1 MIDLRIDEI
10 VEAVGGALVGT
21 PDCGLLVVGGDV
33 HTDSRKVVPGSIF
46 FALPGELTDGHL
58 FVQAAVDA
66 GAALLVVERE
76 QPVSVPQIVVADGLL
91 ALSSLARVVVSRVRS
106 SGDLKVVAV
115 TGSNGKT
122 TTKNMLWAIL
132 AGQGST
138 VAPLGSFNNEVGAPI
153 SMLGITESTRFLVV
167 EMGAD
172 AIGDITKLVSIA
184 KPDVG
189 IVLTV
194 GLAHVGKFGNPEVTQ
209 LAKSEMVRDLPPTS
223 FAILNADDG
232 RVSRMAELTSA
243 QLCWFGLDAS
253 ADVRAIDVDTTVDG
267 TSFTLLVDGH
277 SHSVR
282 LRILGEHHVTNAL
295 AAIAATRA
303 LGIDVAVAVRALETM
318 TRAERWR
325 MEVMENPDGVVII
338 NDAYNASPDSMAAA
352 LKTLAQVTG
361 SERRSFAVLGE
372 MAELGDYAN
381 EEHDRMGR
389 LAVRLNVKQLVVVG
403 HNARHI
409 HNAAGLEG
417 SWDGESILVD
427 TIDEAYDVLHGRLRK
442 GDVVLVKSSNSAG
455 LRFLGDRLAGIIT

>member
-10 VEAVGGALVGT
+10 AAATGGTLVGA
-21 PDCGLLVVGGDV
+21 PDSASLVVGGDV
-33 HTDSRKVVPGSIF
+33 VTDSREATPGSIF
-46 FALPGELTDGHL
+46 FALPGELSDGHL
-58 FVQAAVDA
+58 FAQSAIDA

-76 QPVSVPQIVVADGLL
+76 LPVSVPQIVVPDGVL
-91 ALSSLARVVVSRVRS
+91 ALSSLAGAVVARVRS

-132 AGQGST
+132 ADQGST

-153 SMLGITESTRFLVV
+153 SMLGISASTRYLVV

-172 AIGDITKLVSIA
+172 AVGDITKLVAIA
-184 KPDVG
+184 KPDVA

-194 GLAHVGKFGNPEVTQ
+194 GLAHVGKFGSPEVTQ
-209 LAKSEMVRDLPPTS
+209 LAKSEMVRDLEPT
-223 FAILNADDG
+223 ACAVLNADDG
-232 RVSRMAELTSA
+232 RVSQMAEATSA
-243 QLCWFGLDAS
+243 RVSWFGLDAS
-253 ADVRAIDVDTTVDG
+253 ADVRAVDVDTTVDG
-267 TSFTLLVDGH
+267 TSFTLQVDGG
-277 SHSVR
+277 SYPVR

-295 AAIAATRA
+295 AAITATRA
-303 LGIDVAVAVRALETM
+303 LGIPVEQAVHSLEAM

-325 MEVMENPDGVVII
+325 MELMESPDGVVVI

-352 LKTLAQVTG
+352 LKTLAQISG

-372 MAELGDYAN
+372 MAELGDFAN

-389 LAVRLNVKQLVVVG
+389 LAVRLNVTQLVVVG

-427 TIDEAYDVLHGRLRK
+427 TIDEAFDALSTRLRK
-442 GDVVLVKSSNSAG
+442 GDVVLVKSSKSAG
-455 LRFLGDRLAGIIT
+455 LRFLGDRLAGVTS

>member
-10 VEAVGGALVGT
+10 AAAVDGTLVG
-21 PDCGLLVVGGDV
+21 PSHAASLVVGGDV
-33 HTDSRKVVPGSIF
+33 VTDSREATPGSIF
-46 FALPGELTDGHL
+46 FALPGELSDGHL
-58 FVQAAVDA
+58 FAQAAIDA
-66 GAALLVVERE
+66 GALLLVVERE
-76 QPVSVPQIVVADGLL
+76 LSVSVPQIVVADGVL
-91 ALSSLARVVVSRVRS
+91 ALSALAGAVVSAVRS
-106 SGDLKVVAV
+106 TGDLKVVAV

-132 AGQGST
+132 ADHGST

-153 SMLGITESTRFLVV
+153 SMLGITASTRYLIV

-172 AIGDITKLVSIA
+172 AVGDITKLVAIA

-194 GLAHVGKFGNPEVTQ
+194 GLAHVGKFGSPEVTQ
-209 LAKSEMVRDLPPTS
+209 LAKSEMVRDLEPT
-223 FAILNADDG
+223 ACAVLNADDG
-232 RVSRMAELTSA
+232 RVSRMADVTSA
-243 QLCWFGLDAS
+243 QVSWFGLDAS

-267 TSFTLLVDGH
+267 TSFTLQADGH
-277 SHSVR
+277 SYPVQ

-295 AAIAATRA
+295 AAITAARA
-303 LGIDVAVAVRALETM
+303 LGIAVDDAVRSLEAM

-325 MEVMENPDGVVII
+325 MELIESPEGIVVI

-352 LKTLAQVTG
+352 LKTLAQITG

-372 MAELGDYAN
+372 MAELGDFAD

-427 TIDEAYDVLHGRLRK
+427 TIDEAYDVLSGKLRK
-442 GDVVLVKSSNSAG
+442 GDVVLVKSSKSAG
-455 LRFLGDRLAGIIT
+455 LRFLGDRLAGITP